1 MKKIILMLAVMC
13 LTAMTAIGFVSC
25 NNNSTPTVI
34 IPATT
39 TTVIAQYKGTVNGK
53 TDVITINSD
62 GTWKETWSGDG
73 NVYTSGTYTIKNG
86 DAENGTIAV
95 KVTYSAIAS
104 VPVGTTTDIAI
115 GQGQFTFNGTLY
127 IKF

>member
-86 DAENGTIAV
+86 DAENGTIEV

-104 VPVGTTTDIAI
+104 VPVGTTSDITI
-115 GQGQFTFNGTLY
+115 TNGQFTFNGNTY
-127 IKF
+127 TKI

>member
-25 NNNSTPTVI
+25 NNNSTPT
-34 IPATT
+34 AATTTT

-53 TDVITINSD
+53 TDIITINKD

-104 VPVGTTTDIAI
+104 VPVGTTTDIGI
-115 GQGQFTFNGTLY
+115 VLGQFTFNGPLY

>member
-25 NNNSTPTVI
+25 NNNSTPT
-34 IPATT
+34 AATTTT

-53 TDVITINSD
+53 TDIITINKD

-104 VPVGTTTDIAI
+104 VPVGTKTNIIITN
-115 GQGQFTFNGTLY
+115 GQFTYNGNNYT
-127 IKF
+127 KN

>member
-25 NNNSTPTVI
+25 NNNSTPT
-34 IPATT
+34 AATTTT

-53 TDVITINSD
+53 TDIITINKD

-104 VPVGTTTDIAI
+104 VPVGTTTDIGI
-115 GQGQFTFNGTLY
+115 VLGQFTFNGTLY